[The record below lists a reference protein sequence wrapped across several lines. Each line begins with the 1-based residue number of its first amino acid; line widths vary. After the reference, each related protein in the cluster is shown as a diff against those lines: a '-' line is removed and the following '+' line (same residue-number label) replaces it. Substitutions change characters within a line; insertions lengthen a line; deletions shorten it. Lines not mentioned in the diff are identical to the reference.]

1 MNQANER
8 YLYLNGEY
16 VPESR
21 GFVHFR
27 DRGFVFGD
35 AVFDTART
43 FNGTIYRLDEHL
55 ERLFRSLKYLHIDPG
70 LDKAAFKTISQEVLE
85 KNLHLLGPNEDYWV
99 TQRISRG
106 ANVHDGPAEAE
117 PTVIV
122 ECNPIPFA
130 KRAILYRDGV
140 EIVVPSVRRTPPESL
155 SPNAKMQNYLNL
167 IVAGLESEGAGP
179 RTWPIL
185 LDTRGFLTEGTG
197 SNLFLVREGK
207 LLTPKAAYV
216 LAGVTRAVVIELGAR
231 LGIACEET
239 DLALYDAATAD
250 EAFISSTS
258 LCICPVAS
266 INGQA
271 MANES
276 VPGPVTQRLI
286 DAFAEEVGLDY
297 VGQYLSH
304 LP

>member
-1 MNQANER
+1 MTHANER

-16 VPESR
+16 IPESR
-21 GFVHFR
+21 GLVHFR
-27 DRGFVFGD
+27 DRGFVYGD

-43 FNGTIYRLDEHL
+43 FGGTLYRLEAHL
-55 ERLFRSLKYLHIDPG
+55 DRLFRSLKYLHIDPG
-70 LDKAAFKTISQEVLE
+70 LDKAELASISEEVLE
-85 KNLHLLGPNEDYWV
+85 RNRHLLGPNEDYWV

-106 ANVHDGPAEAE
+106 ANVYEGPTDAE

-140 EIVVPSVRRTPPESL
+140 EVVIPSVRRTPPESL

-167 IVAGLESEGAGP
+167 IVAGLESEGDGP
-179 RTWPIL
+179 RSWPIL

-197 SNLFLVREGK
+197 SNLFLVRDGK

-216 LAGVTRAVVIELGAR
+216 LAGITRSVVMELSQN
-231 LGIACEET
+231 LGIECEET

-258 LCICPVAS
+258 LCICPVATIS
-266 INGQA
+266 GQA
-271 MANES
+271 VGDTA
-276 VPGPVTQRLI
+276 VPGPVTKQLM
-286 DAFAEEVGLDY
+286 DAFVEEVGFDY
-297 VGQYLSH
+297 VAQYLSH
-304 LP
+304 LG

>member
-1 MNQANER
+1 M
-8 YLYLNGEY
+8 
-16 VPESR
+16 
-21 GFVHFR
+21 
-27 DRGFVFGD
+27 
-35 AVFDTART
+35 
-43 FNGTIYRLDEHL
+43 
-55 ERLFRSLKYLHIDPG
+55 
-70 LDKAAFKTISQEVLE
+70 
-85 KNLHLLGPNEDYWV
+85 
-99 TQRISRG
+99 
-106 ANVHDGPAEAE
+106 
-117 PTVIV
+117 
-122 ECNPIPFA
+122 
-130 KRAILYRDGV
+130 
-140 EIVVPSVRRTPPESL
+140 
-155 SPNAKMQNYLNL
+155 
-167 IVAGLESEGAGP
+167 
-179 RTWPIL
+179 

-231 LGIACEET
+231 LGIAWEET